1 MTVSQT
7 PSILFTTTE
16 ALATLHETCEST
28 GLASQDA
35 RLIRLGENALFALP
49 AEQVVVRIARSVE
62 VLDDVHKEVAVS
74 AWLNDSGIPAA
85 RTTAH
90 DQPLIVRGHPVTLW
104 HLIPDS
110 GSPATLDDLAGVLRE
125 LHGLAV
131 PDDLGLPAMDILS
144 RVSERINA
152 ASVLTDED
160 RNFLLTRRHELQCAY
175 DELAFPLTPCAV
187 HGDAHNENL
196 IRTVDGR
203 VLLIDFE
210 RFAFG
215 PPETD
220 LAVTA
225 IEHTVGWGTGTEYDR
240 FAERYG
246 FDVLAWEGYPVLRDI
261 NELKMTTWLM
271 QNVDEDAAIAREF
284 RNRMNSLRN
293 PDTPRRWRAF

>member
-7 PSILFTTTE
+7 PPIPFTTTE
-16 ALATLHETCEST
+16 ALATLHETCAT
-28 GLASQDA
+28 AGLSGRDA
-35 RLIRLGENALFALP
+35 RLIRLGENALYVLP
-49 AEQVVVRIARSVE
+49 AEHVVVRIARSVE
-62 VLDDVHKEVAVS
+62 VLDDVRKEVTVS

-85 RTTAH
+85 RTTSH

-125 LHGLAV
+125 LHSLTV
-131 PDDLGLPAMDILS
+131 PADLGLPPLDILS
-144 RVSERINA
+144 RVSERIHA
-152 ASVLTDED
+152 APDLTDED
-160 RNFLLTRRHELQCAY
+160 RDFLLTRRHELQSAY
-175 DELAFPLTPCAV
+175 DALTFPLTPCAV

-196 IRTVDGR
+196 IKTTDST

-210 RFAFG
+210 RFAIG

-225 IEHTVGWGTGTEYDR
+225 VEHSVGWGTRADYDR

-246 FDVLAWEGYPVLRDI
+246 FDVLTWEGYPVLRDI

-271 QNVDEDAAIAREF
+271 QNVSENEAIAQEF
-284 RNRMNSLRN
+284 RNRMHSLRN
-293 PDTPRRWRAF
+293 PDAPRRWRAF

>member
-7 PSILFTTTE
+7 PSIPFSSVE
-16 ALATLHETCEST
+16 ALATLLETCEAA
-28 GLASQDA
+28 GLAGQDA
-35 RLIRLGENALFALP
+35 RLLRLGENALFVLP

-62 VLDDVHKEVAVS
+62 VLDDVRKEVAVS
-74 AWLNDSGIPAA
+74 AWLNESGIPAA

-90 DQPLIVRGHPVTLW
+90 EQPLIVRGHPVTLW
-104 HLIPDS
+104 HLIPGS

-131 PDDLGLPAMDILS
+131 PADLGLPAMNILS

-152 ASVLTDED
+152 AAVLTEED
-160 RNFLLTRRHELQCAY
+160 RDFLLTRRRELQTAY
-175 DELAFPLTPCAV
+175 DALAFPLTPCAV

-196 IRTVDGR
+196 IKTADGS

-225 IEHTVGWGTGTEYDR
+225 IEHSVGWGTRAEYDR

-271 QNVDEDAAIAREF
+271 QNVSENEAIAQEF
-284 RNRMNSLRN
+284 RNRMHSLRN
-293 PDTPRRWRAF
+293 PDMPRRWRAF

>member
-7 PSILFTTTE
+7 PSIPFTTTE
-16 ALATLHETCEST
+16 ALATLHETCESA

-49 AEQVVVRIARSVE
+49 AEQVVVRIARSIE

-110 GSPATLDDLAGVLRE
+110 GSHATLDDLAGILRV

-131 PDDLGLPAMDILS
+131 PADLELPAMDILS
-144 RVSERINA
+144 RISERINA

-160 RNFLLTRRHELQCAY
+160 RDFLLTRRCELQSAY
-175 DELAFPLTPCAV
+175 DELTFPLTPCAV

-225 IEHTVGWGTGTEYDR
+225 IEHTVGWGTRTEYDR

-293 PDTPRRWRAF
+293 PDAPRRWRAF

>member
-1 MTVSQT
+1 MSSDDPARRSGREAQRRRTRKAIVDAAVHLSAGGTT
-7 PSILFTTTE
+7 PSIDE
-16 ALATLHETCEST
+16 LA
-28 GLASQDA
+28 AA
-35 RLIRLGENALFALP
+35 A
-49 AEQVVVRIARSVE
+49 
-62 VLDDVHKEVAVS
+62 DV
-74 AWLNDSGIPAA
+74 PR
-85 RTTAH
+85 RTVYMYF
-90 DQPLIVRGHPVTLW
+90 PSL
-104 HLIPDS
+104 
-110 GSPATLDDLAGVLRE
+110 
-125 LHGLAV
+125 
-131 PDDLGLPAMDILS
+131 DILS

-160 RNFLLTRRHELQCAY
+160 RDFLLTRRHELQCAY

-196 IRTVDGR
+196 IRTVDER

-225 IEHTVGWGTGTEYDR
+225 IEHTVGWGTRTEYDR

-261 NELKMTTWLM
+261 NEPKMTTWLM

-293 PDTPRRWRAF
+293 PDVPRRWRAF